1 MAEFGRPN
9 RYTGLANGLNM
20 SPDDIIVDMNYNKR
34 FQSIAKE
41 LFIRCRKLNISLLL
55 ITKSYFPVPKKVK
68 LNPTYYLLMKIHNK
82 REVQSVAVNHSANID
97 YIEFMEIYRKCTN
110 KPYSF
115 LTIDATLPTTD
126 TLRFRQNL

>member
-82 REVQSVAVNHSANID
+82 RELQSVAVNHSANID